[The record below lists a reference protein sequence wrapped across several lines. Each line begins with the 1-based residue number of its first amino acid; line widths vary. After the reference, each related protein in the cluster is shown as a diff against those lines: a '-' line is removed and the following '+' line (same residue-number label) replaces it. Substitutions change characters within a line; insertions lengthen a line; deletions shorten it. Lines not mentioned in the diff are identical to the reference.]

1 MFGSILRFTRTQKNL
16 VLLAVDLSVVPV
28 AFLLSYMIQFSTL
41 DIGMALERSW
51 TLLPILIAFAGCF
64 VFALG
69 LWQVRL
75 KEFKEKAVSRSA
87 ALAVSMGMVS
97 AVLAD
102 VVGEPFEGGFY
113 PLYALVFFVL
123 YLTARVLMLKLLLAI
138 YRRSGAVTRVAI
150 YGAGRTGM
158 ALAQALRKQPDIV
171 AYAFLD
177 DNATLDGLNVE
188 GLPVYSGAR
197 VARVVKE
204 YGINRVIIAMPT
216 LSTHKQTYLSQRL
229 GRLGLEVQTLPAFAR
244 LTGDEALLDKLTPA
258 GPAAF
263 LARGHLH
270 DEIGSKVADY
280 TGGNVLIT
288 GAGGSIG
295 QELCRQV
302 VSCRPRKLVLFELS
316 ELALYNIHSELKVL
330 AEEAGVELVAVLGSI
345 TDEVLVEQVLQ
356 SHDIDAVFHAA
367 AYKHVPIVETNIRVG
382 LANNALGTSVLVAKA
397 HAAKVKRFVLVS
409 SDKAVRPGN
418 VMGASKR
425 FAELIVQDMA
435 GRNTETIFSI
445 VRFGNV
451 LGSSGS
457 VIPLFQEQIARG
469 GPVTLTDL
477 NVTRYFMT
485 IEEAARLVMVAGSFA
500 EGGEVF
506 VLDMG
511 KPVLIRDLAYRLIHS
526 AGFTVRDEVNPDGD
540 IEVVCTGL
548 RPGEKLHEE
557 LMIGKG
563 GQSTAHP
570 KIMRVREDGLSELE
584 MAGSL
589 RALRSAVA
597 EGSEHGVLM
606 ALGRAV
612 PEYHPQNLPPS
623 ALPVQIMAE
632 GHKARRSLPATSAE

>member
-1 MFGSILRFTRTQKNL
+1 MFGSILKFTRSQKNL
-16 VLLAVDLSVVPV
+16 ILLSADLLVVPIAFCV
-28 AFLLSYMIQFSTL
+28 ALMIQFSSL
-41 DIGMALERSW
+41 APIEHLNRNWEALPA
-51 TLLPILIAFAGCF
+51 LVGIAAVMLF
-64 VFALG
+64 VLG
-69 LWQVRL
+69 LWHVRL
-75 KEFKEKAVSRSA
+75 KEFQEKAVLRSA
-87 ALAVSMGMVS
+87 ALAVSMGLASS
-97 AVLAD
+97 AVAGVL
-102 VVGEPFEGGFY
+102 ELPFAPGFH
-113 PLYALVFFVL
+113 PLFALVFLVV
-123 YLTARVLMLKLLLAI
+123 YLGARRLMLQVLLAI
-138 YRRSGAVTRVAI
+138 YRRSAGVTRVAI

-158 ALAQALRKQPDIV
+158 ALAQALRQQPGII

-204 YGINRVIIAMPT
+204 YGINRVIIAMPS

-229 GRLGLEVQTLPAFAR
+229 GRLRVEIQTLPAFAR
-244 LTGDEALLDKLTPA
+244 LTGDDALLDKLTPA

-263 LARGHLH
+263 LSRGHLH
-270 DEIGSKVADY
+270 DEISGSLADY
-280 TGGNVLIT
+280 TGGSVLIT

-295 QELCRQV
+295 QELCRQILR
-302 VSCRPRKLVLFELS
+302 CRPRKLVLFDLS
-316 ELALYNIHSELKVL
+316 ELALYNIHSEIVVL
-330 AEEAGVELVAVLGSI
+330 AQEAGIELVAVLGSI
-345 TDEVLVEQVLQ
+345 TDEVLVEQVLAGH
-356 SHDIDAVFHAA
+356 SIDAVLHAA

-397 HAAKVKRFVLVS
+397 HEAKVKRFVLVS

-435 GRNTETIFSI
+435 ARATDTIFSI

-500 EGGEVF
+500 EGGEVY

-511 KPVLIRDLAYRLIHS
+511 QPVLIRDLAYRLIHA
-526 AGFTVRDEVNPDGD
+526 AGFSVRDELNPDGD
-540 IEVVCTGL
+540 IEVICTGL

-557 LMIGKG
+557 LMMGTG

-570 KIMRVREDGLSELE
+570 KIIRVREHGLSELE

-589 RALRSAVA
+589 RALRAAIA
-597 EGSEHGVLM
+597 EGSEQGVLT
-606 ALGRAV
+606 ALARAV
-612 PEYHPQNLPPS
+612 PEYHPQNLPAS
-623 ALPVQIMAE
+623 ALPVQVTSAD
-632 GHKARRSLPATSAE
+632 KKRRSRVTDLPSE